1 MDKRAMNTWAV
12 RTWKRTASILVLVV
26 TLLASAA
33 SARAQDTEVAAGI
46 SWVWLQGDYGRWHT
60 YQGWS
65 LELARSVT
73 PHLSVVGEAGGNYYS
88 VDYSNGWSESHRVY
102 TFTAGPRVNTSRN
115 DKVIGFVQLLAGVTR
130 VSSTLRNPPEPDFN
144 GSSSGFA
151 IQPGGGVD
159 VKVARRAAVRADLSA
174 VVADPWHSI
183 SWQLSLWRLGLSGVY
198 RW

>member
-1 MDKRAMNTWAV
+1 MNTLAM
-12 RTWKRTASILVLVV
+12 RIRKSAGSILVLVV
-26 TLLASAA
+26 TLVASAV
-33 SARAQDTEVAAGI
+33 SARAQDTEVAAGV

-65 LELARSVT
+65 IELARFVT
-73 PHLSVVGEAGGNYYS
+73 PHLSIAGEAGGSYYP
-88 VDYSNGWSESHRVY
+88 VDYTNGWSESHRIY

-115 DKVIGFVQLLAGVTR
+115 DRVTGFVQLLAGVER
-130 VSSTLRNPPEPDFN
+130 SSYTLRTPPAPDFN
-144 GSSSGFA
+144 GSATGFV

-159 VKVARRAAVRADLSA
+159 VKVARRAAARADLSA

-183 SWQLSLWRLGLSGVY
+183 SWQLPLWRFGLSGVY